1 MKTPYPL
8 PQNNKK
14 GYFMPEE
21 QNQSVPD
28 LSTLDFIIY
37 IYDAIDRNTAQ
48 VVTQQILTLDKINL
62 LTGRNTPIQMII
74 NSPGGEMAAA
84 WQICDVM
91 DFVSTEIHTIALGE
105 VASAALCIFINGSK
119 GNRVITEKTS
129 IMSHQYSWGTQGQHS
144 NLIAYHTEF
153 LNIQKR
159 CVDHYKKCTGL
170 SKKVIETELLTTHDV
185 FLNAADA
192 IRFKLADRIE
202 SAKPKRTTKVKK
214 QKNVK

>member
-1 MKTPYPL
+1 MT
-8 PQNNKK
+8 
-14 GYFMPEE
+14 EE
-21 QNQSVPD
+21 HSQMAPD
-28 LSTLDFIIY
+28 LNMLDYIIY
-37 IYDAIDRNTAQ
+37 VYDTIDRNTAQ
-48 VVTQQILTLDKINL
+48 VVTQQILTLDKINR
-62 LTGRNTPIQMII
+62 LTGKNTPIQMII

-84 WQICDVM
+84 WQICDIM
-91 DFVSTEIHTIALGE
+91 DYVSTEIHTIALGE

-119 GNRVITEKTS
+119 GNRVITDKTS

-159 CVDHYKKCTGL
+159 CIDHYKKCTGL
-170 SKKVIETELLTTHDV
+170 SKKIIETELLTTHDV

-192 IRFKLADRIE
+192 IKYRLADRIE
-202 SAKPKRTTKVKK
+202 TAKPKRNLKVKK